1 MEDQERPPPPPPR
14 ASSGPDRRALTEEE
28 IEAVASWLR
37 VIAEPMRIRLMQILN
52 GGGGSVQAL
61 AAQLGTSHQNVSIH
75 LRILHR
81 AGIVKRRKI
90 ERRTHYEIADWA
102 GCWMVEQVA
111 LTVTEL
117 GDGEE
122 AQTRNCAIA

>member
-1 MEDQERPPPPPPR
+1 
-14 ASSGPDRRALTEEE
+14 
-28 IEAVASWLR
+28 
-37 VIAEPMRIRLMQILN
+37 MQILN
-52 GGGGSVQAL
+52 SGGGSVQAL

-75 LRILHR
+75 LRTLHR

-90 ERRTHYEIADWA
+90 ERRTHYELADWA
-102 GCWMVEQVA
+102 GCWVVEQVA